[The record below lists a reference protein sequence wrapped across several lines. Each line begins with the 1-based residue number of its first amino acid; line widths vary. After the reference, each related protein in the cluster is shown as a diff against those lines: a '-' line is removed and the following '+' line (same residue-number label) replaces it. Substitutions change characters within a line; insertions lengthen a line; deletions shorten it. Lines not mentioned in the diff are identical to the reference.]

1 MKIGL
6 DVMGGD
12 FAPEATVSGAI
23 LAQDKLPEDS
33 NLVLIGN
40 KKKIRNILL
49 REKRDP
55 EAFEIIPTT
64 EQIEM
69 GDHPAKSFAQKPNS
83 SIVIGYRMLHS
94 GEIDGFASAGNTGA
108 MLVGIGFTVKGI
120 PGIIRPAIAT
130 IVPTITGGANIL
142 LDVGINPDSR
152 PDVLYQHGIL
162 GSLYAEHVLHI
173 DTPRVGLLNIG
184 AEETKGNLVVKSTY
198 ELMKGS
204 TDFNFIGNVEG
215 NDFFNDEKVDVIVC
229 DGFVGNVVLK
239 AVEAFY
245 AMIKKRKVEDPFFD
259 RFNFENYGGTPILG
273 INANVVI
280 GHGISNDVAIM
291 NMILQTREVIHVNL
305 IEKIKAFFK

>member
-1 MKIGL
+1 
-6 DVMGGD
+6 
-12 FAPEATVSGAI
+12 
-23 LAQDKLPEDS
+23 
-33 NLVLIGN
+33 
-40 KKKIRNILL
+40 
-49 REKRDP
+49 
-55 EAFEIIPTT
+55 
-64 EQIEM
+64 M

-83 SIVIGYRMLHS
+83 SIVIGYRMLKA

-130 IVPTITGGANIL
+130 IVPTLSGGANIL

-162 GSLYAEHVLHI
+162 GSLYAEHVLNI
-173 DTPRVGLLNIG
+173 DNPRVGLLNIG
-184 AEETKGNLVVKSTY
+184 AEESKGNLVVKSTY

-215 NDFFNDEKVDVIVC
+215 NDFFNDKKVDVIVC

-245 AMIKKRKVEDPFFD
+245 AMIKQRKVEDPFFD
-259 RFNFENYGGTPILG
+259 RFNFEIYGGTPILG

-280 GHGISNDVAIM
+280 GHGISNNVAIM
-291 NMILQTREVIHVNL
+291 NMILQTREVIEANL